1 MNIAISDS
9 FPEPDAPGS
18 RIESGMT
25 RLSDRAERLADAER
39 DQLPLWLPVGLG
51 FGTAAWFALPD
62 RGAWTAFLL
71 LAAALTLAPQALAPG
86 TRWGRA
92 LALFGLAAILGCAN
106 IWWKAERVAAPVLAQ
121 PRAAEFDASIESFQR
136 LPARDLVRLVV
147 KPLGDARLPP
157 RLRVNVDSAKA
168 PDSLRSGA
176 IVRLRGYLMP
186 PAPAAVPGAYDF
198 ARAAWFQGIGGT
210 GRVTVVR
217 VVAPPAE
224 EGWRARLADARQ
236 RLADHIRGRLPGAP
250 GGIAAALA
258 TGDQGGIP
266 EEDADAMRRSGL
278 AHLLSVSGLHLTAV
292 VGAVMFLTLKL
303 LALSPILALRFRLVL
318 VAAAAGAVAGI
329 AYTLLTGAEVPT
341 IRSCIAALLVLLGIA
356 LGREALTLRL
366 VAVAA
371 LAVLLLWPESL
382 PGASFQMSFAAITAI
397 VALHEHPRVRALLAR
412 REELW
417 PMKLGRFLLGL
428 VLTGLAVELAL
439 IPIALWHFHQAG
451 LYGALANILA
461 IPLTTFAIMP
471 LEALALLLDLAGL
484 GGPFWWLAGAALDLL
499 LALAHAAAAAPGAVA
514 RLPTLLAAAF
524 APMVAGGLWLA
535 LWRTRWRRL
544 GLVPVAAGA
553 LAAVSTPTPDLLVT
567 GDGRHLAL
575 RTESGELAL
584 LRGRAG
590 DYVRDLMSGS
600 SGLDGELGELEAL
613 PAARCSADFCA
624 ADLRGW
630 SLLASRSDRRVPIEA
645 LGKACAEADIVVS
658 DRRLPAACRP
668 RWLKADRALLAR
680 SGGLAITLG
689 ARPRVATVASGD
701 RHPWVVASESLS
713 HERRERKIRAA
724 AARRDCCARSTSAFR
739 GRASPSASPSRRRRR
754 GGGGSRPP
762 GQGPSPSSG

>member
-1 MNIAISDS
+1 MTSLS
-9 FPEPDAPGS
+9 R
-18 RIESGMT
+18 RIE
-25 RLSDRAERLADAER
+25 RVADSER

-51 FGTAAWFALPD
+51 LGIAAWFVLPD
-62 RGAWTAFLL
+62 PRAWTAFLL
-71 LAAALTLAPQALAPG
+71 LAAAFVLAPHALAPG
-86 TRWGRA
+86 TRWGRSVS
-92 LALFGLAAILGCAN
+92 LFCLVAMLGAGN
-106 IWWKAERVAAPVLAQ
+106 IWWKAERVAAPVLTEA
-121 PRAAEFDASIESFQR
+121 RAAEFDAAIESFQR
-136 LPARDLVRLVV
+136 LPAREVVRLVV
-147 KPLGDARLPP
+147 RPLSDSTLPP

-168 PDSLRSGA
+168 PDSLRPGA
-176 IVRLRGYLMP
+176 TVRLRGYLMP

-217 VVAPPAE
+217 LVAPAGE
-224 EGWRARLADARQ
+224 QGWRARLADTRQ
-236 RLADHIRGRLPGAP
+236 RLADHIRSRLPGAA

-266 EEDADAMRRSGL
+266 EPDAEAMRRSGL

-292 VGAVMFLTLKL
+292 VGAVMLLTLKL
-303 LALSPILALRFRLVL
+303 LALSPALALRFRLVL
-318 VAAAAGAVAGI
+318 VAAGAGALAGI

-397 VALHEHPRVRALLAR
+397 VALHEHPRVRSLLAR

-417 PMKLGRFLLGL
+417 PVKLGRFVLGL

-451 LYGALANILA
+451 LYGALANIVA
-461 IPLTTFAIMP
+461 IPLTTFVIMP
-471 LEALALLLDLAGL
+471 LEALALLFDLAGL
-484 GGPFWWLAGAALDLL
+484 GAPFWWLAGAALDLL
-499 LALAHAAAAAPGAVA
+499 LALAHATAAAPGAVA
-514 RLPTLLAAAF
+514 RLPTLPTAAF
-524 APMVAGGLWLA
+524 ALMVGGGLWLA
-535 LWRTRWRRL
+535 LWRTRWRRW
-544 GLVPVAAGA
+544 GLIPAAAGA
-553 LAAVSTPTPDLLVT
+553 AAGLATPVPDLLVT
-567 GDGRHLAL
+567 GDGRHLAV
-575 RTESGELAL
+575 RAPSGELAL

-590 DYVRDLMSGS
+590 DYVRDLMSQS
-600 SGLDGELGELEAL
+600 AGLEGEAGELEHL
-613 PAARCSADFCA
+613 RIAACSADFCS

-630 SLLASRSDRRVPIEA
+630 RLLASRSDRLVPVEA
-645 LGKACAEADIVVS
+645 LRSACAEADIVVS

-668 RWLKADRALLAR
+668 RWLKADRDLLAR

-689 ARPRVATVASGD
+689 PEPRVVTVSSGD
-701 RHPWVVASESLS
+701 RHPWRLNSSPGFPGEGD
-713 HERRERKIRAA
+713 RAK
-724 AARRDCCARSTSAFR
+724 
-739 GRASPSASPSRRRRR
+739 R
-754 GGGGSRPP
+754 GGGVLQSPKGPLHQASPGPP
-762 GQGPSPSSG
+762 PREVSGRN